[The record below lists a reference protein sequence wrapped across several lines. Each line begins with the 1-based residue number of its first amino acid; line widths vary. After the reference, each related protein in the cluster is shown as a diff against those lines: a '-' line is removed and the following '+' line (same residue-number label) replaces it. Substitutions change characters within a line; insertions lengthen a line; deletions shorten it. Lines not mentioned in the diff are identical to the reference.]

1 MCWLYYA
8 DFGLKL
14 KISLFKK
21 KQHAHIHANSL
32 KKIALPKLLSLP
44 KKFKWP
50 PPLPPAH
57 TPMRI
62 RSRIETSKA
71 LIFENKAHRCFQIS
85 SGPVVMKT
93 WGIFSSLTKVMAVQW
108 ARCLLKLSIP
118 CFALSGQWLKYA
130 PYISRSVFPLL
141 FDIY

>member
-50 PPLPPAH
+50 PPPSPGPYAYAYQESYWDLKSLDLREQSS
-57 TPMRI
+57 PMLSDFFRP
-62 RSRIETSKA
+62 
-71 LIFENKAHRCFQIS
+71 
-85 SGPVVMKT
+85 SGDEDLRNFLVTDKSDGRTV
-93 WGIFSSLTKVMAVQW
+93 G
-108 ARCLLKLSIP
+108 
-118 CFALSGQWLKYA
+118 
-130 PYISRSVFPLL
+130 
-141 FDIY
+141 